1 MSDWW
6 ERRKK
11 RSPWFDI
18 FEEFDRIEEMM
29 DEMMQRLFE
38 APPEGE
44 KAFSPYVYGFSVSPD
59 PDGEPVLQQFGN
71 VQLSRLGPQIREERE
86 PLIDIMDQKDAI
98 VVVAELPGVE
108 KRAINLNATDF
119 TLTISG
125 KKEQRKYFKELDL
138 PESVDPKSA
147 KARYKNGVLEVR
159 LKKAKAV
166 TARSTAIKVE

>member
-18 FEEFDRIEEMM
+18 FEEFNRIEEMM
-29 DEMMQRLFE
+29 NEMMRRIFE
-38 APPEGE
+38 APPEGA
-44 KAFSPYVYGFSVSPD
+44 KAFKPYVYGFSVSTG
-59 PDGEPVLQQFGN
+59 PDGEPVIQQFGN
-71 VQLSRLGPQIREERE
+71 VQLSRLGPKIREERE
-86 PLIDIMDQKDAI
+86 PLIDIMNQKDVI

-108 KRAINLNATDF
+108 KSDIDLKATESK
-119 TLTISG
+119 LTISVE
-125 KKEQRKYFKELDL
+125 KEQRKYFKELDL

-166 TARSTAIKVE
+166 TARSAAIKVE